1 MNDYQTDKPTSDEDV
16 AAYVKRLEAQ
26 GQREIYIRKALKA
39 HFGLDIQ
46 DIIAACA
53 HLKRARRLELTALRA
68 RNPQLNEN
76 RFAWKISKALTIS
89 KDDALV
95 WAQTIL
101 AAEGEA

>member
-1 MNDYQTDKPTSDEDV
+1 MSDYQTDTPKSGEDV

-46 DIIAACA
+46 AVIAACS
-53 HLKRARRLELTALRA
+53 HLKRARRLELIALRA
-68 RNPQLNEN
+68 RNSQLTEN

-89 KDDALV
+89 KDDALI

-101 AAEGEA
+101 SEEG

>member
-16 AAYVKRLEAQ
+16 AAYVKRLEAE

-39 HFGLDIQ
+39 HFDLGIQ
-46 DIIAACA
+46 DIITACSG
-53 HLKRARRLELTALRA
+53 LSQARHLELSQLRA
-68 RNPQLNEN
+68 RNPNLNEN
-76 RFAWKISKALTIS
+76 RFAWKISKSLTIS

-101 AAEGEA
+101 SKEG